1 MADKE
6 KKENEK
12 TVEKIERRYH
22 ERRKSDRRKV
32 NIPVPFERRKGE
44 RRKGYDRREK
54 IEKRTVIPM

>member
-1 MADKE
+1 MSEKE

-22 ERRKSDRRKV
+22 ERRKGDRRKV

-44 RRKGYDRREK
+44 RRKGYDRRQK

>member
-1 MADKE
+1 MEEE
-6 KKENEK
+6 KKKVSED

-22 ERRKSDRRKV
+22 ERRKGERRKV

-44 RRKGYDRREK
+44 RRKGADRREK